1 MMLYQRFKI
10 WVWLILA
17 IASGSGA
24 ISKSYHGESWEVLL
38 NAGIALFSFIVFV
51 SMLIKNRAIT
61 VSVLAD
67 NGNAR
72 LIIFFTIIGT
82 LAAAAV
88 IPYQMEAGLMDILT
102 EREGVALGSA
112 IMLTIFQS
120 TLLTMISSYIGLS
133 LSKRVNLG
141 APMLTKLLN
150 ERSIS
155 PISVKWLRIAIIG
168 SVVGTLFVAVFEVYI
183 FQPLLTIDTT
193 LNVSVWK
200 ILLLMFYGG
209 IVEEILLRLGL
220 MTVVVW
226 ALSRPY
232 RKKGKKIP
240 DYVYWAAILGSAILF
255 GLAHLPV
262 TEMVLGSLS
271 TIIFVRAIV
280 LNGLLGMF
288 FGFLYWKRGI
298 EYSII
303 AHMLADLLLHV
314 VWFQVFQYI
323 SA

>member
-112 IMLTIFQS
+112 IMLTIS
-120 TLLTMISSYIGLS
+120 
-133 LSKRVNLG
+133 
-141 APMLTKLLN
+141 
-150 ERSIS
+150 
-155 PISVKWLRIAIIG
+155 
-168 SVVGTLFVAVFEVYI
+168 
-183 FQPLLTIDTT
+183 
-193 LNVSVWK
+193 
-200 ILLLMFYGG
+200 
-209 IVEEILLRLGL
+209 
-220 MTVVVW
+220 
-226 ALSRPY
+226 
-232 RKKGKKIP
+232 
-240 DYVYWAAILGSAILF
+240 
-255 GLAHLPV
+255 
-262 TEMVLGSLS
+262 
-271 TIIFVRAIV
+271 
-280 LNGLLGMF
+280 
-288 FGFLYWKRGI
+288 
-298 EYSII
+298 
-303 AHMLADLLLHV
+303 
-314 VWFQVFQYI
+314 
-323 SA
+323 